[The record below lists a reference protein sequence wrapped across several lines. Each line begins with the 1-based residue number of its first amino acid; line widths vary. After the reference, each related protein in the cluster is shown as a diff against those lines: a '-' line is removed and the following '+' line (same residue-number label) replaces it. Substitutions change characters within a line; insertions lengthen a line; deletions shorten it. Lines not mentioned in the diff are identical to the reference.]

1 MQQKETINTKRD
13 WERTK
18 VFKNHERKKQIVCR
32 DPIVALRCI
41 DEMSQPFRRN
51 HRVDENFLT
60 LSVLN
65 SHFWMMATT
74 SLNDEETFTTV
85 TSVSSV
91 TTVTAATTVTSVTM
105 VTFKKY

>member
-1 MQQKETINTKRD
+1 MNEINTKRG
-13 WERTK
+13 WEWPK
-18 VFKNHERKKQIVCR
+18 VSKNHERKNKSCVETRSWRC
-32 DPIVALRCI
+32 VALTRC
-41 DEMSQPFRRN
+41 RN
-51 HRVDENFLT
+51 QRVDENFLT